1 MSEAAREWK
10 VGDLVRLA
18 SGGPVMTVYDVHE
31 VVCCAWFDRERF
43 THREG
48 FHAAVLVP
56 HQSAGFS
63 EHVLTD
69 AVMAELQELRLR
81 YLELGWET
89 AIGSSGT
96 ILAVSE
102 ICQMSG
108 LGETEIRKASL
119 HKIRDQLLE
128 FKKTADVQ
136 FPGLS
141 DQRQPVLTGGLVM
154 LAACFETFGLES
166 IRTSPYALRE
176 GLLYEFEA
184 RLQHHHI
191 RERTAQALGTH

>member
-69 AVMAELQELRLR
+69 AVMAELVDYFDGFETQLLRLSEAAWIA
-81 YLELGWET
+81 L
-89 AIGSSGT
+89 S
-96 ILAVSE
+96 ILNRARAAV
-102 ICQMSG
+102 
-108 LGETEIRKASL
+108 
-119 HKIRDQLLE
+119 
-128 FKKTADVQ
+128 KKD
-136 FPGLS
+136 G
-141 DQRQPVLTGGLVM
+141 
-154 LAACFETFGLES
+154 LAAS
-166 IRTSPYALRE
+166 IQGE
-176 GLLYEFEA
+176 G
-184 RLQHHHI
+184 
-191 RERTAQALGTH
+191 G